1 MFSLSSLMLL
11 LARKKTIG
19 ANTAK
24 LPRTAQGDK
33 ESQRFLLYVLVIEVA
48 HSSSCRRLDKG
59 PKCHAGRYGVAI
71 RGSTGSPP

>member
-33 ESQRFLLYVLVIEVA
+33 ESQRFLLYVLVIEAA
-48 HSSSCRRLDKG
+48 H
-59 PKCHAGRYGVAI
+59 
-71 RGSTGSPP
+71 

>member
-1 MFSLSSLMLL
+1 MFSLFSLMLL

-33 ESQRFLLYVLVIEVA
+33 ESQRFLLCEFAIEVA
-48 HSSSCRRLDKG
+48 H
-59 PKCHAGRYGVAI
+59 
-71 RGSTGSPP
+71 

>member
-1 MFSLSSLMLL
+1 LMLL

-33 ESQRFLLYVLVIEVA
+33 ESQRFLLCV
-48 HSSSCRRLDKG
+48 
-59 PKCHAGRYGVAI
+59 VAI
-71 RGSTGSPP
+71 QFSNHSAPGLIGR